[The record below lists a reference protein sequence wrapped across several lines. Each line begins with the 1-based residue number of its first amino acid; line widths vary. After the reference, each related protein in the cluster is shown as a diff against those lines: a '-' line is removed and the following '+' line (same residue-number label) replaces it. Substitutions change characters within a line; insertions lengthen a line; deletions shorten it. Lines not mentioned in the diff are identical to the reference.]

1 MNAVDLDR
9 IRVLFPDTFGF
20 ARGKYVPI
28 AEATGELNFSVAVF
42 GIGYDRD
49 LIPAPGAAVLEGMG
63 DIKAIYNPA
72 TSRPSWQKRTEI
84 VIADLFTEGQPLD
97 IAPRSALRK
106 AVTSLSDAGYT
117 PQIGVELEG
126 YVLEQTNNHKW
137 VPWNTPSAHCYGT
150 GLLADPSGL
159 IDDIM
164 ATAASTGIPIE
175 TASAEYDSAQ
185 FEFTIRYDDPLV
197 AIDNTFLL
205 RLLCR
210 EKAIEHGLM
219 ITFLGRPFND
229 RGGNGLHINLSLK
242 DSEESNLF
250 YDPDDNNNLSQLAR
264 HTIAG
269 LLTHHEALT
278 AICAPTVN
286 SYKRLFSGQLSG
298 YWANWGYDHRSVA
311 VRVPS
316 DRGNGTRIESRLA
329 DGSANPYLAT
339 AALLQ
344 ACRLGIEGE
353 LDPPP
358 PEDGDGLEKANT
370 ERCCPENLSM
380 ALDALEAD
388 QNLVAALGQPIVSH
402 FVAMKRAEWARFS
415 RTVTDWELNE
425 YLSYH

>member
-1 MNAVDLDR
+1 MAPVDLDR
-9 IRVLFPDTFGF
+9 LRVLFPDTFGF

-28 AEATGELNFSVAVF
+28 AEATGDLNFSLTAF
-42 GIGYDRD
+42 GIGYNRD

-63 DIKAIYNPA
+63 DIRAIYNPA
-72 TSRPSWQKRTEI
+72 ASRPSWQKRTEI
-84 VIADLFTEGQPLD
+84 VIADLFAEGQPLD
-97 IAPRSALRK
+97 IAPRSALRRAAK
-106 AVTSLSDAGYT
+106 SLSDASYT
-117 PQIGVELEG
+117 PQIGIELEG
-126 YVLEQTNNHKW
+126 YVLEQTNDNKW

-164 ATAASTGIPIE
+164 EAAAYTGIPIE

-185 FEFTIRYDDPLV
+185 FEFTIRYDDPLT
-197 AIDNTFLL
+197 AIDNAFLL

-219 ITFLGRPFND
+219 MTFLGRPFND
-229 RGGNGLHINLSLK
+229 RGGNGMHINLSLN
-242 DSEESNLF
+242 DSEGLNLF
-250 YDPDDNNNLSQLAR
+250 YDPDDKKELSQLAR
-264 HTIAG
+264 HTVAG
-269 LLTHHEALT
+269 LLVHHEALT
-278 AICAPTVN
+278 ALCAPTVN

-316 DRGNGTRIESRLA
+316 DRGKGTRIESRLA

-339 AALLQ
+339 AAILQ
-344 ACRLGIEGE
+344 ACQLGIVGK

-358 PEDGDGLEKANT
+358 PEEGDGLEKGNT

-388 QNLVAALGQPIVSH
+388 MNLVAAVGPAIVSH
-402 FVAMKRAEWARFS
+402 FVAMKRVEWARFS

-425 YLSYH
+425 YLSHH